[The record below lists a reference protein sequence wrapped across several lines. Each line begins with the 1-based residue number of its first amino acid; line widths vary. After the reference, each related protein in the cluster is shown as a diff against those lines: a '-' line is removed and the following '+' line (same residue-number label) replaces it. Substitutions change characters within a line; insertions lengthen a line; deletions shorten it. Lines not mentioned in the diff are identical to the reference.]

1 MRTVLICQEDA
12 PLARVGMARWLGA
25 CSDLA
30 GLIVL
35 KETGGRRWQRIKRE
49 AARIGWLRMLDV
61 FAFRVYQKLFL
72 AADDAAF
79 CKAKLEELCSKY
91 PPLREDL
98 PVLVASSPNSKE
110 CVEFLKS
117 LGPDVI
123 IASCKHILKPRVFE
137 VATTG
142 AFALHP
148 GICPEYRNA
157 HGCFW
162 ALANDDVG
170 NVGTTLLKI
179 DAGIDTGPVY
189 GYFRGAYDEV
199 RETHLM
205 IQRRMTLDHLDE
217 IGVRLKEVHA
227 GTAGRIDT
235 TGRKSAEW
243 GQPWLTKYLYWKRQA
258 RLRAMAV
265 ARG

>member
-12 PLARVGMARWLGA
+12 PLARVGMARWLGS

-30 GLIVL
+30 GLVIL
-35 KETGGRRWQRIKRE
+35 KETGGRRWQRIRRE
-49 AARIGWLRMLDV
+49 AARIGWQRMLDV
-61 FAFRVYQKLFL
+61 FAFRLYQRLFL
-72 AADDAAF
+72 ARADADF
-79 CKAKLEELCSKY
+79 CRRKLEELCAKY
-91 PPLREDL
+91 PPHRDDVPTLT
-98 PVLVASSPNSKE
+98 ATSPNSAE
-110 CVEFLKS
+110 CVEFLKAAR
-117 LGPDVI
+117 PDVM

-137 VATTG
+137 LARTG

-217 IGVRLKEVHA
+217 IAVRLREVHE
-227 GTAGRIDT
+227 GTAGRIET
-235 TGRKSAEW
+235 TGRRSAEW
-243 GQPWLTKYLYWKRQA
+243 GQPWLSKYLYWKRQA
-258 RLRAMAV
+258 RR
-265 ARG
+265 RGK